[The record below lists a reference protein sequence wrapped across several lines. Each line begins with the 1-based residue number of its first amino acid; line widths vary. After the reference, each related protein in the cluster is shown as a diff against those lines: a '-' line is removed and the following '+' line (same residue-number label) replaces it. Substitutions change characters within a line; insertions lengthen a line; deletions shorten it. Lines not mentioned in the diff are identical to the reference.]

1 MINISVSLA
10 DATVT
15 GKETLTAGRVGL
27 QCQLSFSA
35 DWNDLQKIVVCEGAE
50 TREVP
55 LTGDTITVPPECM
68 ATAGYRLRIGV
79 MGISASE
86 EIVIPTVWAKVGKIL
101 ESADVGGDIYPEAT
115 PSVVAQIMENS
126 ATALEL
132 AQDVANA
139 AARGDFN
146 GAPGAD
152 GANATIVGATGS
164 VDDQVGT
171 PSVEVTVG
179 GSDTERTFDFAF
191 HNMKG
196 EKGDTGDK
204 GDTGNTGA
212 AATVAVGT
220 TTTGDAGTNAAV
232 TNSGTSSAAVLNF
245 TIPKGDKGDKGDT
258 GNTGATPAFSVGT
271 VTTGAA
277 GSSAAATISG
287 TAAAPVLNLTIPQGL
302 KGDAGN
308 GDMVADDFSTSNA
321 YAVGDYVIY
330 SGSLYR
336 FTTAHAA
343 GAWNASHATAVQLAE
358 DVGELKSAVEAEQAK
373 YISND
378 VSYTCVSTH
387 DWIDLAGLIHEGSA
401 GTNSLIIDVE
411 PNSIYYLWFPYYN
424 RQIIGETS
432 DDFVAGQSYTVLAQN
447 TPYDY
452 RGKSVRRIA
461 TGNNARKLIWY
472 FYSGDLDS
480 ATVKDD
486 LIASK
491 SFWSIDKAKYLNP
504 VYYRDREL
512 YNGTALIFGDS
523 ITETCYITVN
533 DNDETTSYGWRI
545 PNNSYNPG
553 SGVISY
559 SMWPQILRDNQSM
572 LEVRNYALS
581 GASYKTQQR
590 AAGEERKNVQKQ
602 IDIAINDK
610 NNPNGVFSVDNFS
623 PNIVVF
629 ALGVN
634 DGAFADSYEIA
645 MQATVYENDG
655 ITINVPATINALD
668 DTKSVSSA
676 RKAILRIRQ
685 SFPMSQIFCVL
696 PLQTAGS
703 DNLQIEHD
711 ELKKL
716 FNRSGCI
723 VIDGA
728 AESGI
733 TREFET
739 KDGLGLFLKD
749 GLHPNEKGQNML
761 ARLIISKIKANF
773 IPYLDGFN
781 IV

>member
-358 DVGELKSAVEAEQAK
+358 DVGELKSA
-373 YISND
+373 
-378 VSYTCVSTH
+378 
-387 DWIDLAGLIHEGSA
+387 
-401 GTNSLIIDVE
+401 
-411 PNSIYYLWFPYYN
+411 F
-424 RQIIGETS
+424 
-432 DDFVAGQSYTVLAQN
+432 TVLKLPLIQGGYINAE
-447 TPYDY
+447 
-452 RGKSVRRIA
+452 
-461 TGNNARKLIWY
+461 GN
-472 FYSGDLDS
+472 FPSS
-480 ATVKDD
+480 
-486 LIASK
+486 
-491 SFWSIDKAKYLNP
+491 
-504 VYYRDREL
+504 
-512 YNGTALIFGDS
+512 
-523 ITETCYITVN
+523 
-533 DNDETTSYGWRI
+533 
-545 PNNSYNPG
+545 
-553 SGVISY
+553 
-559 SMWPQILRDNQSM
+559 
-572 LEVRNYALS
+572 
-581 GASYKTQQR
+581 
-590 AAGEERKNVQKQ
+590 
-602 IDIAINDK
+602 
-610 NNPNGVFSVDNFS
+610 DNFS
-623 PNIVVF
+623 ISDFCPFSVGDNFELFDFNNASWSSYCLGYAFYDSSKTYISGSGSGNFDGHLSSASVTIPQNTAYVRFSTRTQFSPNAYIIISYINGAVNKIDRKF
-629 ALGVN
+629 AGKQDVIPTIITVGNQTGCDYSTIQSAIDAITDDSQLKPYIIRVLPGTYDLFTLRGVTSVNPRYISIIGTDAINTIIQDNRGNYDYPAAAIQTNGTIENLTFINRTDAEHHTQTQGRTFAYAMHIDFGSVKLKVINCLFICNAGPAVGVGTWQDCELEFN
-634 DGAFADSYEIA
+634 DCKFISECDGTFGAKTNGAFFAHTGLLNDITNQNLTIKNSVAISQYDSTGARFVIISGYTGGRYNYNFQNFGAFGNNGASAAIVDPNSELIGD
-645 MQATVYENDG
+645 YSFN
-655 ITINVPATINALD
+655 NVPNTLN
-668 DTKSVSSA
+668 T
-676 RKAILRIRQ
+676 
-685 SFPMSQIFCVL
+685 
-696 PLQTAGS
+696 
-703 DNLQIEHD
+703 
-711 ELKKL
+711 
-716 FNRSGCI
+716 
-723 VIDGA
+723 
-728 AESGI
+728 
-733 TREFET
+733 
-739 KDGLGLFLKD
+739 
-749 GLHPNEKGQNML
+749 PN
-761 ARLIISKIKANF
+761 S
-773 IPYLDGFN
+773 
-781 IV
+781 